1 MAYKKINAVYYIAD
15 SKDDLKNLP
24 EAPMGAECFVIEEAV
39 EYKCTSDNRWFKQAG
54 GIIQSGSVDLTGYAT
69 ENYVDEAIAKIE
81 ELIALTK
88 EEILNI
94 CKS

>member
-15 SKDDLKNLP
+15 SKNDLKNLP
-24 EAPMGAECFVIEEAV
+24 EAPMGAECFVIEEAS
-39 EYKCTSDNRWFKQAG
+39 EYKCTSDNRWFKQTGVAT
-54 GIIQSGSVDLTGYAT
+54 QNGSVDLTGYAT
-69 ENYVDEAIAKIE
+69 ENYVNEAIAKIE

>member
-39 EYKCTSDNRWFKQAG
+39 EYKCTSDNRWFK
-54 GIIQSGSVDLTGYAT
+54 
-69 ENYVDEAIAKIE
+69 
-81 ELIALTK
+81 
-88 EEILNI
+88 
-94 CKS
+94 

>member
-1 MAYKKINAVYYIAD
+1 MAYKKINAVYFIAD
-15 SKDDLKNLP
+15 SKDDLKSLP
-24 EAPMGAECFVIEEAV
+24 EAPMGAECFVIEEAI
-39 EYKCTSDNRWFKQAG
+39 EYKCTSDNRWFKQSGNA
-54 GIIQSGSVDLTGYAT
+54 IQNGSIDLTGYAT
-69 ENYVDEAIAKIE
+69 EDYVDNAIANIE